1 MSLLAQAA
9 DAAAGDASTAEQIVF
24 WVLAVVA
31 LGSGLAVITLRNI
44 VHGAI
49 MLVINLLAI
58 AGLYLALES
67 TFLSIIQVLVYAG
80 AIVVL
85 FLFVIMLLGVDR
97 DDLLRETS
105 KRSAI
110 LASAAVA
117 ALAGALLVG
126 IVGPYTGADS
136 RCNEGATSGAGG
148 ACVGLETAL
157 AEEEQGA
164 VSFIGDRLFTRY
176 TFPFELAGLLLVV
189 ATIGATVLGRREDHE
204 PDDEDDALPRDT
216 AGTYVPADVL
226 ATELDTVS
234 AESDQRAPREKP
246 EVRAGQRDRI
256 DPEVDLGRDDQ
267 SHPFRDPPLTDGGGD
282 ARGPA
287 GPDPDAAPRSTDDT
301 DREG

>member
-9 DAAAGDASTAEQIVF
+9 DTAAGGASTAEQIVF
-24 WVLAVVA
+24 YVFAVVA

-44 VHGAI
+44 VHGAL
-49 MLVINLLAI
+49 MLVVNLLAI

-67 TFLSIIQVLVYAG
+67 TFLSIIQILVYAG

-105 KRSAI
+105 RRSAI

-117 ALAGALLVG
+117 VLAGALLVG

-136 RCNEGATSGAGG
+136 TCNQGAVSGAGG
-148 ACVGLETAL
+148 ACVGLEAAL
-157 AEEEQGA
+157 EGEEQGS
-164 VSFIGDRLFTRY
+164 VSFIGDRMFTRY

-189 ATIGATVLGRREDHE
+189 ATIGATVLGRREDPE
-204 PDDEDDALPRDT
+204 PDDEDDALPRDS
-216 AGTYVPADVL
+216 AGTHVPADVL
-226 ATELDTVS
+226 AAELDGVS
-234 AESDQRAPREKP
+234 DASDQRLEREKP
-246 EVRAGQRDRI
+246 EAHAGQRDRI
-256 DPEVDLGRDDQ
+256 DPELDLGRDDA
-267 SHPFRDPPLTDGGGD
+267 SHPFRQTPARADGD
-282 ARGPA
+282 THGPA
-287 GPDPDAAPRSTDDT
+287 GPGPDATPRDTDDT